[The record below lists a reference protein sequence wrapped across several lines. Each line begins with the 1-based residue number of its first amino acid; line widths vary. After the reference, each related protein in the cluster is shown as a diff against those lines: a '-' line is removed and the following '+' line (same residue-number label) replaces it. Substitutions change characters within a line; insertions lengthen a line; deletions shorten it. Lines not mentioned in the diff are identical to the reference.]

1 MEQLKML
8 GLSEA
13 RTKLFDLAD
22 ESKPTLLLRHSSPRA
37 VLVPYAAWVEL
48 QVEIEDLKG
57 VIAGYR
63 SRTNSP
69 QLRLPTID
77 LERNARTQFCQQKIA
92 GIFEPDRN
100 PAFHPY
106 PGDLVMF
113 VGSAGRIAI
122 LMTWL

>member
-1 MEQLKML
+1 ML

-48 QVEIEDLKG
+48 QTEIDDLKG
-57 VIAGYR
+57 VVAGYR

-77 LERNARTQFCQQKIA
+77 LERNARRLSEVLDLAEQLPHRPRRKVA
-92 GIFEPDRN
+92 
-100 PAFHPY
+100 Y
-106 PGDLVMF
+106 PPFL
-113 VGSAGRIAI
+113 RR
-122 LMTWL
+122 LH